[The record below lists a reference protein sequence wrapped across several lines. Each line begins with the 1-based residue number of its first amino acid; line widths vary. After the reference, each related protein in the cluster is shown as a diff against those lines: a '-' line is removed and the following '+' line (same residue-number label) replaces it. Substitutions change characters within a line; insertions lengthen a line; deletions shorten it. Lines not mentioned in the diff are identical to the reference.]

1 MKRCN
6 FSTVSNHSNQYIC
19 QICRGMGL
27 LSWSML
33 ETCIV
38 KENVQYKAQDIYKY
52 IASSLPSF
60 DNFLQLLLHRHGGPT
75 APEPAVAR
83 FSPSIVVVTFK
94 SFFFPR
100 EGKLFHADI
109 SSSVLN
115 SKRYRRRSLLCV
127 FQCLFNYSFCFPAI
141 DYDST
146 VINFKLSEI

>member
-1 MKRCN
+1 MKRCH

-19 QICRGMGL
+19 QIVAGTWLL

-109 SSSVLN
+109 SSPVLE
-115 SKRYRRRSLLCV
+115 SKRYRPILVVCV
-127 FQCLFNYSFCFPAI
+127 QIFI
-141 DYDST
+141 
-146 VINFKLSEI
+146 

>member
-1 MKRCN
+1 VQFQYSLESLKSIYLSNSCCGAWGCCLGACSKHV
-6 FSTVSNHSNQYIC
+6 FSKKMYS
-19 QICRGMGL
+19 
-27 LSWSML
+27 
-33 ETCIV
+33 
-38 KENVQYKAQDIYKY
+38 KAQDIYKY